1 MNVLL
6 GICAGIVTIAFV
18 ALTVATVRALNR
30 FREVA
35 TQLEQT
41 TRRLDESIE
50 GVKAVTREAQGL
62 ISSAG
67 QAVPHIQR
75 AARSLETVGTRAA
88 GLGHALLSEV
98 EVPLRTAIRL
108 FRGARYTAGSLLER
122 LARPGHA
129 RMHNNGGYYDE

>member
-6 GICAGIVTIAFV
+6 GICAVLVTIAFV
-18 ALTVATVRALNR
+18 ALTIAAVRALNR
-30 FREVA
+30 FQEVA
-35 TQLEQT
+35 SQLEQT
-41 TRRLDESIE
+41 TRRLDESIA
-50 GVKAVTREAQGL
+50 GVQAVTREAQDL

-88 GLGHALLSEV
+88 GLGHALLNEV

-108 FRGARYTAGSLLER
+108 FRGARYTAGSLLEK
-122 LARPGHA
+122 LASREHA
-129 RMHNNGGYYDE
+129 RMHNGGYYDE